1 MKSSLISNISF
12 TLLVLTILVL
22 PLILAQGY
30 QLTDEEKELIE
41 KKKWGEIAKLPSD
54 KKNEILDNFNSNE
67 KSEML
72 AGIAKNNL
80 LIRANERID
89 KDSGSNFK
97 KLSSKAF
104 EALRISAIEFKGF
117 DNSQLKFKEGNII
130 TDGKTSIGLENL
142 PEKLKKLEYSEGSFS
157 LTFEDGSE
165 IKYSNGIIDK
175 DLRYISEDIPSSK
188 TDKGIISLKPNK
200 GKITIDNN
208 GKFIIEKEAQVKVG
222 DRTFEKLK
230 DSEEESSFSIDKD
243 GGQFKGKNLMVKT
256 NAAEISIKNM
266 ETDIIFNKRET
277 TSEQYIR
284 ILGPPKI
291 STDGE
296 YLKDVRIKGKD
307 ITVNLLNENIPS
319 EAVKVSVDGNN
330 IIIKN
335 GGDTLKVDG
344 EKIYSK
350 TRLSEAIVGMSLEN
364 EKSPNTE
371 IKNNQGMKD
380 PRGPSKTTASKKDSR
395 GNKKNYVTKTLDE
408 VIGKEVSEHFLIGDT
423 AITTLNVNKG
433 DVTNFLDQK
442 DPVPEFSIQTEIIG
456 DSAFIT
462 IDKVLDGQKTNSAK
476 FRDIKN
482 RPALS
487 EKELDRLSGHIT
499 GLLKGVKTPL
509 GTKITNYWFP
519 KGGSDK
525 PYIGIKLPNKKE
537 KKYYIGNAYLN
548 SYKKSVIT
556 GAYGLSKDKYKGLT
570 GTWCRVIGI
579 HTEKCGK

>member
-22 PLILAQGY
+22 PLILAQES
-30 QLTDEEKELIE
+30 QLTDEEKKLIE
-41 KKKWGEIAKLPSD
+41 NKKWGEIAKLPSD
-54 KKNEILDNFNSNE
+54 KKNEILANFNSNE

-89 KDSGSNFK
+89 QDSGSSFK

-142 PEKLKKLEYSEGSFS
+142 PEKLKKLEYSEGLFS

-175 DLRYISEDIPSSK
+175 ELRYISDDIPPSK
-188 TDKGIISLKPNK
+188 TDKGKISLIPNK
-200 GKITIDNN
+200 GKITIDDN
-208 GKFIIEKEAQVKVG
+208 GKFLIEKEAQVKVG

-230 DSEEESSFSIDKD
+230 GSKIESSFSIDKD
-243 GGQFKGKNLMVKT
+243 GGQFKGKNLKVKT
-256 NAAEISIKNM
+256 NAAEISIKNI
-266 ETDIIFNKRET
+266 ETDIIFSKRET

-291 STDGE
+291 SIGGK

-335 GGDTLKVDG
+335 GEDILKIDG
-344 EKIYSK
+344 KKIYSK
-350 TRLSEAIVGMSLEN
+350 TRLSKAIVGMSVEN
-364 EKSPNTE
+364 GQSPRTEVKSSSS
-371 IKNNQGMKD
+371 MKFRD
-380 PRGPSKTTASKKDSR
+380 SKTTASKKDSR
-395 GNKKNYVTKTLDE
+395 GNKKNYVTKLDR
-408 VIGKEVSEHFLIGDT
+408 VIAKEVSKVPFVGKT

-433 DVTNFLDQK
+433 DATKFLDQE
-442 DPVPEFSIQTEIIG
+442 DPVPIFSIQTEITT
-456 DSAFIT
+456 SLAT
-462 IDKVLDGQKTNSAK
+462 IEKVLDGQKTNSAK
-476 FRDIKN
+476 FRDIKR

-499 GLLKGVKTPL
+499 GLLKEVKTPL

-519 KGGSDK
+519 KGESEK
-525 PYIGIKLPNKKE
+525 PYIGIKLLNKKE
-537 KKYYIGNAYLN
+537 RKYYIGDAYLN

-556 GAYGLSKDKYKGLT
+556 GAYGLSIDQYKGLT
-570 GTWCRVIGI
+570 GTWCRAIGI
-579 HTEKCGK
+579 HTEICGK

>member
-22 PLILAQGY
+22 PLILAQES

-41 KKKWGEIAKLPSD
+41 NKKWNEIAKLTSD
-54 KKNEILDNFNSNE
+54 RKNEILANLNSND

-80 LIRANERID
+80 VV
-89 KDSGSNFK
+89 
-97 KLSSKAF
+97 
-104 EALRISAIEFKGF
+104 RISTRINKGEGTFLDKLKKITTETQKIYSIEFKGF

-200 GKITIDNN
+200 GKITMDNN

-230 DSEEESSFSIDKD
+230 DSKEESSFSIDKD

-256 NAAEISIKNM
+256 NAAEISIKNI
-266 ETDIIFNKRET
+266 ETDIIFNKKKT
-277 TSEQYIR
+277 SSEQYIR

-296 YLKDVRIKGKD
+296 YLKEVIIKGKD

-350 TRLSEAIVGMSLEN
+350 TRLSKAIVGMSLEN
-364 EKSPNTE
+364 KKFPNTIIRNTPKRNE
-371 IKNNQGMKD
+371 VMKAGESGD
-380 PRGPSKTTASKKDSR
+380 ENPR
-395 GNKKNYVTKTLDE
+395 VIKTLDR
-408 VIGKEVSEHFLIGDT
+408 VIGKEVTTSYRVNVAT
-423 AITTLNVNKG
+423 TTLNVNKG
-433 DVTNFLDQK
+433 DATKFLSEK
-442 DPVPEFSIQTEIIG
+442 DPVPRFSIQTKITTSFATIG
-456 DSAFIT
+456 H
-462 IDKVLDGQKTNSAK
+462 VLEGQKTNSAK
-476 FRDIKN
+476 FRDIN
-482 RPALS
+482 GRPALS
-487 EKELDRLSGHIT
+487 EKELDRLGGHIT
-499 GLLKGVKTPL
+499 VLLEGVETPL

-519 KGGSDK
+519 EGGADR
-525 PYIGIKLPNKKE
+525 PYIGIKLPGKKE
-537 KKYYIGNAYLN
+537 KKYYIGDAYLN

-556 GAYGLSKDKYKGLT
+556 GAYGLSKEGYKGVT
-570 GTWCRVIGI
+570 GTWCRAIGI

>member
-12 TLLVLTILVL
+12 TLLVLTMLVL
-22 PLILAQGY
+22 PLILAQES
-30 QLTDEEKELIE
+30 QLTDEEKKLIE
-41 KKKWGEIAKLPSD
+41 NKNWKEIAKLTVD
-54 KKNEILDNFNSNE
+54 KKDEILANLNSND

-80 LIRANERID
+80 VVRISTRINKGEGTFFD
-89 KDSGSNFK
+89 KFK
-97 KLSSKAF
+97 KITTETQKIYS
-104 EALRISAIEFKGF
+104 IEFKGF

-200 GKITIDNN
+200 GKITMDNN

-230 DSEEESSFSIDKD
+230 DSKEESSFSIDKD

-256 NAAEISIKNM
+256 NAAEISIKNI
-266 ETDIIFNKRET
+266 ETDIIFNKKKT
-277 TSEQYIR
+277 SSEQYIR

-291 STDGE
+291 STDE
-296 YLKDVRIKGKD
+296 KYLKEVIIKGKD

-350 TRLSEAIVGMSLEN
+350 TRLSKAIVGMSLEN
-364 EKSPNTE
+364 KKSPNTIIRNTPKRNE
-371 IKNNQGMKD
+371 VMKAGESRD
-380 PRGPSKTTASKKDSR
+380 ENPR
-395 GNKKNYVTKTLDE
+395 VIKTLDR
-408 VIGKEVSEHFLIGDT
+408 VIGKEVTTSEIPLLFGKTLDT
-423 AITTLNVNKG
+423 ATATTTLNVNKG
-433 DVTNFLDQK
+433 DATKFLSEK
-442 DPVPEFSIQTEIIG
+442 DPVPRFSIQTEITT
-456 DSAFIT
+456 SFAT
-462 IDKVLDGQKTNSAK
+462 IKKVLEGQKTNSAK
-476 FRDIKN
+476 FRDINDK
-482 RPALS
+482 PALS
-487 EKELDRLSGHIT
+487 EKELDRLGGHIT
-499 GLLKGVKTPL
+499 VLLEGVETPL

-519 KGGSDK
+519 EGGADR

-556 GAYGLSKDKYKGLT
+556 GAYGLSKEKYKGLT
-570 GTWCRVIGI
+570 GTWCRAIGI
-579 HTEKCGK
+579 YTKHCPE

>member
-22 PLILAQGY
+22 PLILAQES
-30 QLTDEEKELIE
+30 QLTDEEKKLIE
-41 KKKWGEIAKLPSD
+41 NKKWGEIAKLPSD
-54 KKNEILDNFNSNE
+54 KKNEILANFNSNE

-89 KDSGSNFK
+89 QDSGSSFK

-142 PEKLKKLEYSEGSFS
+142 PEKLKKLEYSEGLFS

-175 DLRYISEDIPSSK
+175 ELRYISDDIPPSK
-188 TDKGIISLKPNK
+188 TDKGKISLIPNK
-200 GKITIDNN
+200 GKITIDDN
-208 GKFIIEKEAQVKVG
+208 GKFLIEKEAQVKVG

-230 DSEEESSFSIDKD
+230 GSKIESSFSIDKD

-256 NAAEISIKNM
+256 NAAEISIKNI
-266 ETDIIFNKRET
+266 ETDIIFSKRET

-291 STDGE
+291 SIGGK

-335 GGDTLKVDG
+335 GEDILKIDG
-344 EKIYSK
+344 KKIYSK
-350 TRLSEAIVGMSLEN
+350 TRLSKAIVGMSVKNKQSPRTEV
-364 EKSPNTE
+364 KSSSS
-371 IKNNQGMKD
+371 MKFRD
-380 PRGPSKTTASKKDSR
+380 SKTTASKKDSR
-395 GNKKNYVTKTLDE
+395 GNKKNYVTKLDR
-408 VIGKEVSEHFLIGDT
+408 VIAKEVSKVPFVGKT

-433 DVTNFLDQK
+433 DATKFLDQE
-442 DPVPEFSIQTEIIG
+442 DPVPIFSIQTEITT
-456 DSAFIT
+456 SLAT
-462 IDKVLDGQKTNSAK
+462 IEKVLDGQKTNSAK
-476 FRDIKN
+476 FRDIKR

-499 GLLKGVKTPL
+499 GLLKEVKTPL

-519 KGGSDK
+519 KGESEK
-525 PYIGIKLPNKKE
+525 PYIGIKLLNKKE
-537 KKYYIGNAYLN
+537 RKYYIGDAYLN

-570 GTWCRVIGI
+570 GTWCRAIGI

>member
-80 LIRANERID
+80 LIRANERINQEPGD
-89 KDSGSNFK
+89 FFQKSGKTLQES
-97 KLSSKAF
+97 A
-104 EALRISAIEFKGF
+104 RIYSIEFKGF

-230 DSEEESSFSIDKD
+230 DSKEESSFSIDKD

-291 STDGE
+291 PIDGE
-296 YLKDVRIKGKD
+296 YLKEVIIKGKD
-307 ITVNLLNENIPS
+307 ITVNLLNEDIPS
-319 EAVKVSVDGNN
+319 EAVKVSIDGNN

-344 EKIYSK
+344 GKIYTK
-350 TRLSEAIVGMSLEN
+350 TRPSEAIVGMSLEN

-380 PRGPSKTTASKKDSR
+380 PRGPSKTTASK
-395 GNKKNYVTKTLDE
+395 GNENPRVTKTLDE

-442 DPVPEFSIQTEIIG
+442 DPVPEFSIQTEIIS

-462 IDKVLDGQKTNSAK
+462 IDKVLDAQKTNSAK

-499 GLLKGVKTPL
+499 GLLKGVKIPL

-519 KGGSDK
+519 EGGADR
-525 PYIGIKLPNKKE
+525 PYIGIKLPDKKE
-537 KKYYIGNAYLN
+537 RKYYIGNAYLN
-548 SYKKSVIT
+548 LYKKSVIT

>member
-22 PLILAQGY
+22 PLILAQES

-41 KKKWGEIAKLPSD
+41 NKKWGEIAELPSD
-54 KKNEILDNFNSNE
+54 QKNEILANINLNE
-67 KSEML
+67 KSEMF

-89 KDSGSNFK
+89 QDSGSSFK

-142 PEKLKKLEYSEGSFS
+142 PEKLKKLEYSEGLFS

-175 DLRYISEDIPSSK
+175 ELRYISDDIPPSK
-188 TDKGIISLKPNK
+188 TDKGKISLIPNK
-200 GKITIDNN
+200 GKITIDDN
-208 GKFIIEKEAQVKVG
+208 GKFLIEKEAQVKVG

-230 DSEEESSFSIDKD
+230 GSKIESSFSIDKD

-256 NAAEISIKNM
+256 NAAEISIKNI
-266 ETDIIFNKRET
+266 ETDIIFNKKKT
-277 TSEQYIR
+277 SSEQYIR

-291 STDGE
+291 SIGGK

-335 GGDTLKVDG
+335 GEDILKIDG
-344 EKIYSK
+344 KKIYSK
-350 TRLSEAIVGMSLEN
+350 TRLSKAIVGMSVEN
-364 EKSPNTE
+364 GQSPRTEVKSSSS
-371 IKNNQGMKD
+371 MKFRD
-380 PRGPSKTTASKKDSR
+380 SKTTASKKDSR
-395 GNKKNYVTKTLDE
+395 GNKKNYVTKLDR
-408 VIGKEVSEHFLIGDT
+408 VIAKEVSKVPFVGKT

-433 DVTNFLDQK
+433 DATKFLDQE
-442 DPVPEFSIQTEIIG
+442 DPVPIFSIQTEITT
-456 DSAFIT
+456 SLAT
-462 IDKVLDGQKTNSAK
+462 IEKVLDGQKTNSAK
-476 FRDIKN
+476 FRDIKR

-499 GLLKGVKTPL
+499 GLLKEVKTPL

-519 KGGSDK
+519 KGESEK
-525 PYIGIKLPNKKE
+525 PYIGIKLLNKKE
-537 KKYYIGNAYLN
+537 RKYYIGDAYLN

-570 GTWCRVIGI
+570 GTWCRAIGI